1 MHVPGLNMKPCKDF
15 IQVGSERR
23 VVINLM
29 CHRTVTIAVH
39 ILTNVSI

>member
-1 MHVPGLNMKPCKDF
+1 MHVPGLNMKPCKYF
-15 IQVGSERR
+15 IQVGSES

-29 CHRTVTIAVH
+29 CRRTATIAVH